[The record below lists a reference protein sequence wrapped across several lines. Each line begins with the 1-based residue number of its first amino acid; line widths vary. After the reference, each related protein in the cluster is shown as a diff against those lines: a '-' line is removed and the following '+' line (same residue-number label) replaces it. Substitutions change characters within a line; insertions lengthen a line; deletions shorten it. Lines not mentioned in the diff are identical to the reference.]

1 MGNLESRL
9 AMMKAANAANN
20 TNGEQPPNQQ
30 AAQTNIKQPHSK
42 FESDAFF
49 DRLGGITLA
58 TKDNDPFHS
67 RVGVNPAT
75 GYESS
80 KSLGTEESQYDKGL
94 LPSMLNT
101 GSYFGLQEDDGL
113 NQMRYNNQ
121 PWLDLVG
128 NASAKIVNEVVGG
141 TVSALGGLAEIPSLV
156 NSIFSEDAYV
166 FDNALLRAGDA
177 ISKFGDETFKNYHQ
191 SSIRQGFEM
200 DGAWWADNIA
210 SVASS
215 LAMLFA
221 GEGVFRAAGYASRS
235 MRALAGLEK
244 IMEGTATGA
253 EAAANSSKILKG
265 LSKGLDVATWPIR
278 RTGNGMVD
286 QIKMAV
292 FMRNAEN
299 VMESHG
305 VLNDTYD
312 RAMEQLSTAEG
323 WAKFTSSEDGKKI
336 MKELSQRNA
345 ENGKQGVDRGDV
357 ALAIAK
363 RSAYRSYYVNAGN
376 LIFDVFQ
383 LRGLFRPFNAATKAG
398 NFLTKEEQ
406 AMFKRAGK
414 EVAGKV
420 EKNASLKAINA
431 QREAMGLRNLTRK
444 EAIAFKAKAYAREY
458 VLESGLE
465 GVEEIVNTIG
475 TNEGNHYGRYLLGD
489 HTDGNAFERISEYL
503 QDANTWE
510 SAFWGT
516 AGGLVFSAATRGIT
530 KVRDGYD
537 ISKDRINEIGS
548 RAITVAKFMSDYNSI
563 NKGIDPTTSKEFTV
577 SPGENLDAIKKEAIQ
592 DLIASAGY
600 KMGANAAKSKSV
612 DWLMD
617 WIGSENFNDI
627 VNPKSDAADGSNAP
641 STPDPNVDPNNTT
654 TPQTPT
660 TNLQNSPSG
669 VSQEDANYITQV
681 LKDNIAKA
689 AKDYHENHYILS
701 RHVKDQ
707 NIREILVSRLMDSDR
722 NIEHWNK
729 YLSKEKGNLEKV
741 ISRLGVREGAAY
753 KKFIED
759 GYNLDQ
765 VLDWHAKSMLVK
777 EYENQLKRDDLT
789 DYAREKTTAAIERL
803 NKEMAEMDKTLP
815 SNVSSANPANTG
827 ANTSNKDRAKHEVK
841 LEELKKKRDLKQQE
855 RDVARKEAIDMTN
868 EFTDIMDRFHKEG
881 ISAEEKALA
890 KAELDKSDEQAKE
903 HSKRRNALEHEQ
915 NKLEAQIKELEDII
929 SKIDNSSQNTTP
941 ASTASFKEIVDRAIR
956 EGLIDRSM
964 SMAAFKIAT
973 ISDNIAVSKNTKTN
987 ILTKPKE
994 AQANVQETLNTY
1006 RNYMFEDKRNQFR
1019 EHIQKVLKDKP
1030 LDPNTAT
1037 AADVKAKIDILRKI
1051 KKDIET
1057 NNNEW
1062 DINEAGRPE
1071 ATKFTDSEKKL
1082 LMGEVD
1088 GYIKQLNT
1096 LGKAIVSTNQKNAS
1110 KKASED
1116 RAKKVQAI
1124 LEAFEKMFVEGGYTI
1139 DPTIN
1144 TEYGEDKKTSLEK
1157 RLINAVAGDK
1167 VKLDDDA
1174 SIDEK
1179 FEQLQEFLEN
1189 TGLIGLEMTPEEI
1202 AQRLLDAIA
1211 RPKDPNNKANHRQE
1225 TYDGIINFIKK
1236 FGQSIEDKNE
1246 NANVANSDANLE
1258 VASNLTIL
1266 INNLLNANVGATDI
1280 GNIEGASKSVISA
1293 TSLSGEFL
1301 DEEKRKLLLEA
1312 GIDVD
1317 NPVISVDY
1325 NAAIRFFS
1333 IMHDIFNLQG
1343 DSENSYDFTFD
1354 KIMKHLIENVDENM
1368 LREFYPYLG
1377 NLYRLYAASY
1387 GRYANVTVSSYKEV
1401 LDFDLDA
1408 AFELNKKFYHDSWY
1422 AFANPIGTRN
1432 PTDTNV
1438 RSFITAFEQDSD
1450 NKVDSDGTIHL
1461 SSKSENLLQILNS
1474 MVPGSEVEARIKEV
1488 NGQKTVVLSIMGRE
1502 IGQLNSLPYVIQG
1515 FKLEANGND
1524 WYDNISMFELA
1535 LDMETNSKEVLKMYQ
1550 LLKLGNSITPEQDKQ
1565 LSNILKS
1572 LDNSDSTLVKNLTS
1586 VMKQSGNFADNKSIE
1601 EGVNRDILTHI
1612 LNVMLYDI
1620 DHRRGVSTVSSD
1632 NIKNN
1637 LISYATQMKLDI
1649 DNNKSIRESLEALN
1663 DPNAVVALSSNLS
1676 GGDFNI
1682 VLRDGKK
1689 VYRSL
1694 GETFN
1699 NPETLK
1705 LFRLVPDTNRGKISN
1720 VEDSSETV
1728 DSFGSG
1734 FAHTLYMEIEEFG
1747 RVRRAPVFFNTL
1759 DGTRRPIDKKYKA
1772 LIQSYVYNQLEILH
1786 EAVKNND
1793 TDGISK
1799 ALSNIGN
1806 YYHIGNSNTPN
1817 MNQLSYNNGRLSLA
1831 FRDKNGLKKVVTWS
1845 MYGESNGKPTPNG
1858 LFSVKTY
1865 DANNKETEKTW
1876 YNKSE
1881 KVGKTNLD
1889 SFEAFFV
1896 DNLEA
1901 SELSV
1906 DYSKLEKTD
1915 TIYRDH
1921 ITGVE
1926 YANYKQYLIATDRII
1941 TDISP
1946 IIGKSGR
1953 KYTTN
1958 TKFGGNN
1965 SNVKYPLVLRVGQT
1979 GRAKVRKP
1987 AEIQLHESVK
1997 KITTA
2002 LNINVDESVY
2012 GFLFKE
2018 LSDIVSEGSATLGVG
2033 LDNTEDYYGLVSQVT
2048 NNKQLNAR
2056 KGEAKAALSFN
2067 IRFSKKMLQESNLGA
2082 QMQVAHEMAHFF
2094 IKSRLGKDYG
2104 KITNELKTFRK
2115 DLLNTVQ
2122 YKDLKAGK
2130 YTIAEGNKDG
2140 IFTQNEVD
2148 IITVI
2153 LEQLSNPNSTPQN
2166 IEEIVAYGF
2175 GNMAFAKFLNFV
2187 PATEGFTPTER
2198 AGKPTFFTKLKN
2210 IMLKLIGQFIDGPTK
2225 LDELNELLDLALE
2238 GNIDMVR
2245 SGNKTTR
2252 SVKPVPKTFEK
2263 TEGDGTPPVVETTPT
2278 EVTVQ
2283 EEETIIINE
2292 TTVTEIVEQADRAGL
2307 EEDDEDFDIPDS
2319 IMNESVLPAISKEIK
2334 KRAEIQVKPLTITS
2348 TGVINANTVVSEL
2361 VDSEI
2366 TDEEVD
2372 ELIKFCS

>member
-1 MGNLESRL
+1 MGTLESKL
-9 AMMKAANAANN
+9 AMMKAANAANKDG
-20 TNGEQPPNQQ
+20 TDLQQPNQQ
-30 AAQTNIKQPHSK
+30 SDQQTNIKQPHSK

-49 DRLGGITLA
+49 DRLGGVNLS
-58 TKDNDPFHS
+58 TKTNDPFFG
-67 RVGVNPAT
+67 RVSTSPGS

-80 KSLGTEESQYDKGL
+80 KTLNSKESSYDNGL

-101 GSYFGLQEDDGL
+101 GNYYGLEEDDAL

-121 PWLDLVG
+121 PTIDLVG
-128 NASAKIVNEVVGG
+128 NAAAKFVGEIAGG
-141 TVSALGGLAEIPSLV
+141 TVSAFGGLAEIPSLIH
-156 NSIFSEDAYV
+156 SIFSDDAYV

-177 ISKFGDETFKNYHQ
+177 ISNFNDETFKNYHQ
-191 SSIRQGFEM
+191 SSIRSGFEM
-200 DGAWWADNIA
+200 DGAWWADNIS

-221 GEGVFRAAGYASRS
+221 GEGVFQAAGYVSRS

-244 IMEGTATGA
+244 ILEGTTAGA
-253 EAAANSSKILKG
+253 EAAVNSSKFLKG

-286 QIKMAV
+286 QLKMAV

-299 VMESHG
+299 VMEGHG
-305 VLNDTYD
+305 VMNETFDS
-312 RAMEQLSTAEG
+312 AMQQLSTEEG
-323 WAKFTSSEDGKKI
+323 WKKFTDSEDGKKI
-336 MKELSQRNA
+336 MKELSAKNA
-345 ENGKQGVDRGDV
+345 EDGKQGVDRGQV
-357 ALAIAK
+357 AMAIAK
-363 RSAYRSYYVNAGN
+363 RAAYRSYVVNAGN
-376 LIFDVFQ
+376 LAFDFYQ
-383 LRGLFRPFNAATKAG
+383 LRAMYRPFNAATKAG
-398 NFLTKEEQ
+398 SFLTRAERKGLTNAERKLAGEIEENTSLAAVNAQ
-406 AMFKRAGK
+406 RKAMGLKDLTRREAI
-414 EVAGKV
+414 
-420 EKNASLKAINA
+420 SLKAKSYA
-431 QREAMGLRNLTRK
+431 K
-444 EAIAFKAKAYAREY
+444 EYIG
-458 VLESGLE
+458 ESLSE
-465 GVEEIVNTIG
+465 GVEEIVNAIG
-475 TNEGNHYGRYLLGD
+475 TNEGNAYGQQLLGNKD
-489 HTDGNAFERISEYL
+489 DRNFFERVGEYL
-503 QDANTWE
+503 QDPNTWE
-510 SAFWGT
+510 AAFWGT
-516 AGGLVFSAATRGIT
+516 AGGLVFSGGTRAFT
-530 KVRDGYD
+530 KLRNGYD

-548 RAITVAKFMSDYNSI
+548 RNITTAKFMSDYAAI
-563 NKGIDPTTSKEFTV
+563 QRGIDPTTSKEFTV
-577 SPGENLDAIKKEAIQ
+577 GPGENLDAIKKEAIQ

-627 VNPKSDAADGSNAP
+627 VNPKSDAADGSNSPAV
-641 STPDPNVDPNNTT
+641 PDPNADPNNTT

-729 YLSKEKGNLEKV
+729 YLAKEKGNLEKV
-741 ISRLGVREGAAY
+741 ISRLGIREGAAY

-789 DYAREKTTAAIERL
+789 DYARKKTTSAIERL
-803 NKEMAEMDKTLP
+803 NKEMAEMDK
-815 SNVSSANPANTG
+815 SISG
-827 ANTSNKDRAKHEVK
+827 GTSNNEYKNK
-841 LEELKKKRDLKQQE
+841 LEEIEKKLSDKRMESIDNGERLMASGITSLAYLKQQ
-855 RDVARKEAIDMTN
+855 AKNAT
-868 EFTDIMDRFHKEG
+868 TD
-881 ISAEEKALA
+881 EEKT
-890 KAELDKSDEQAKE
+890 KIRE
-903 HSKRRNALEHEQ
+903 
-915 NKLEAQIKELEDII
+915 KLEEFEKRTNDIKETRKRIKKELKDLEKQLKEVKNAIAKDKNLDERGNPI
-929 SKIDNSSQNTTP
+929 SSM
-941 ASTASFKEIVDRAIR
+941 SFKQLVDRAIK
-956 EGLIDRSM
+956 EGLIDKSM
-964 SMAAFKIAT
+964 SMGAFKIAT
-973 ISDNIAVSKNTKTN
+973 ISDNITVSKNTKTN

-994 AQANVQETLNTY
+994 AKANVQETLNTY

-1019 EHIQKVLKDKP
+1019 EHIQKILKDKP

-1037 AADVKAKIDILRKI
+1037 AADVKAKIDALRKI

-1057 NNNEW
+1057 DNNEW

-1088 GYIKQLNT
+1088 IYIKQLNT
-1096 LGKAIVSTNQKNAS
+1096 LGKAIVSTNNKNAS

-1124 LEAFEKMFVEGGYTI
+1124 LDAFERMFVEGGYTI
-1139 DPTIN
+1139 DPTIA
-1144 TEYGEDKKTSLEK
+1144 TEYGEDKKAALEK
-1157 RLINAVAGDK
+1157 RLLNAVVGDK
-1167 VKLDDDA
+1167 VALDDEDTV
-1174 SIDEK
+1174 DEK
-1179 FEQLQEFLEN
+1179 FKQLEEFLEN

-1211 RPKDPNNKANHRQE
+1211 RPKDPNNRANHRQE

-1236 FGQSIEDKNE
+1236 FGQSIDQKNE

-1280 GNIEGASKSVISA
+1280 GDTGGASKSVLSA

-1312 GIDVD
+1312 GIDAD
-1317 NPVISVDY
+1317 NPVISADY

-1422 AFANPIGTRN
+1422 AFANPIGSRN
-1432 PTDTNV
+1432 PVDTNV

-1488 NGQKTVVLSIMGRE
+1488 NGQKTVVLSLMGRE
-1502 IGQLNSLPYVIQG
+1502 IGQLNSLPYIIQG

-1572 LDNSDSTLVKNLTS
+1572 LDSSDSTLVKNLTS
-1586 VMKQSGNFADNKSIE
+1586 VMKQSGNFSDNKSIQ
-1601 EGVNRDILTHI
+1601 EGTNIVILTHI

-1620 DHRRGVSTVSSD
+1620 DHRRGVSTISSD

-1772 LIQSYVYNQLEILH
+1772 LIQSYVYNQLAILH

-1806 YYHIGNSNTPN
+1806 YYHVGNSNTPN

-1901 SELSV
+1901 SELAV

-2104 KITNELKTFRK
+2104 KITNELKAFRK

-2153 LEQLSNPNSTPQN
+2153 LEQLSNPSSTPQN

-2245 SGNKTTR
+2245 SGNKTKR
-2252 SVKPVPKTFEK
+2252 SVKPVPKTVEK

-2292 TTVTEIVEQADRAGL
+2292 TTVTEIGEQADRADL